1 MLPITSDLNK
11 SLQSIGFVDERLKLL
26 ANKYEGETAYILAA
40 GPSLNNHSINELKD
54 KLKDK
59 LVFCIKQPYYNF
71 KDICDFLFLNFTN
84 LSPFNFNP
92 DTIVSWAYWFEN
104 HPEAIQKNQW
114 KADLLYPVFRNSG
127 EYNTSVA
134 HVGDYDNIKFTS
146 QIERPWGP
154 GLMYELA
161 IPTAIHLGCK
171 KIVTIGWDIGDIN
184 EWEDHNNP
192 DERHFIE
199 HFYPDNT
206 TIWEKFKIDAE
217 EIKLVA
223 NSVEKMYDYLAT
235 QGIDFTLIS
244 DRNPASSRVP
254 RMNLNDI
261 V

>member
-40 GPSLNNHSINELKD
+40 GPSLNNHSINKLKD

-104 HPEAIQKNQW
+104 HPEVIQKNQW

-127 EYNTSVA
+127 EMEYVKLMTSWENLA
-134 HVGDYDNIKFTS
+134 KEMLNYQDYKDILNKKRIANKMVL
-146 QIERPWGP
+146 QI
-154 GLMYELA
+154 
-161 IPTAIHLGCK
+161 
-171 KIVTIGWDIGDIN
+171 IN
-184 EWEDHNNP
+184 EE
-192 DERHFIE
+192 EEAIE
-199 HFYPDNT
+199 
-206 TIWEKFKIDAE
+206 KVRKIYSF
-217 EIKLVA
+217 VQTA
-223 NSVEKMYDYLAT
+223 NSLPVGSINWNRLPPGKEKISTEILQPASN
-235 QGIDFTLIS
+235 IFCLIS
-244 DRNPASSRVP
+244 SS
-254 RMNLNDI
+254 LLL
-261 V
+261 